1 MQHYSVTLV
10 DHDTVVRLRGE
21 IDLAAASTVRGA
33 VDRVRTFPTDSAV
46 VLDLADVTFLDASG
60 LGELVRPAA
69 DHTDVVLRSPSPSV
83 CRLLELTRLT
93 GMFTIVAEPA
103 LS

>member
-1 MQHYSVTLV
+1 MQNYSVTLD
-10 DHDTVVRLRGE
+10 DHELIVRLQGE

-33 VDRVRTFPTDSAV
+33 VEQVRTFPEGSAV

-69 DHTDVVLRSPSPSV
+69 DRADVVLRRPSPPV
-83 CRLLELTRLT
+83 CKVLELTGLT
-93 GMFTIVAEPA
+93 GMFTIVAQPPTA
-103 LS
+103 